1 MVYQIKGSRMLGFT
15 SLSTI
20 PISSIPD
27 IDYILVYDFTIG
39 EAWILNCNTNI
50 WMINC
55 NANIWPLISC
65 SSNTWVL

>member
-55 NANIWPLISC
+55 ICKYYGLLIS
-65 SSNTWVL
+65 V